1 MAPNFAKIAG
11 EITGDIVNKVAN
23 QANEVIVDAVGS
35 TSKEKAQSM
44 GDLIANHTCDLLN
57 AKVPTIVSAVTTKII
72 EDLHQKINSEQFTT
86 DFINVLQTK
95 LLQNKEYSELFL
107 TKFDNLFDVIIREAK
122 ERHDKKEFEENKQLP
137 PPPPSSSG
145 PSGGSHKKT
154 NRKNQSAHKK
164 TKRKR
169 VRFL

>member
-1 MAPNFAKIAG
+1 MVTQIPGIAG
-11 EITGDIVNKVAN
+11 KIVGASVDAF
-23 QANEVIVDAVGS
+23 ADHARSVVVDAVGS
-35 TSKEKAQSM
+35 ASKEKAQSM

-57 AKVPTIVSAVTTKII
+57 TKVPTIVSAVTTKII

-95 LLQNKEYSELFL
+95 LLQDKSYSEPFL
-107 TKFDNLFDVIIREAK
+107 TKFDNLFDMIIREAK
-122 ERHDKKEFEENKQLP
+122 DRHDKKEFEKTTQQ
-137 PPPPSSSG
+137 G
-145 PSGGSHKKT
+145 AGSHKKT
-154 NRKNQSAHKK
+154 NRKKQPTHKK

>member
-1 MAPNFAKIAG
+1 MADKLAKMG
-11 EITGDIVNKVAN
+11 KTLTGTFVNALADEADKV
-23 QANEVIVDAVGS
+23 VVDAVGS

-95 LLQNKEYSELFL
+95 LLQDKSYSEPFL
-107 TKFDNLFDVIIREAK
+107 IKFDKLFDVIIREAK
-122 ERHDKKEFEENKQLP
+122 ERHDKKEFEENNQLP
-137 PPPPSSSG
+137 PPPPPG
-145 PSGGSHKKT
+145 PGGGSHKKT
-154 NRKNQSAHKK
+154 NRKKQSTHKK

>member
-1 MAPNFAKIAG
+1 MAKNIAQKIVGASVDAFA
-11 EITGDIVNKVAN
+11 E
-23 QANEVIVDAVGS
+23 QASSVVVDAVGS
-35 TSKEKAQSM
+35 ASKEKAQSM

-57 AKVPTIVSAVTTKII
+57 TKVPTIVSAVTTKII

-95 LLQNKEYSELFL
+95 LLQDKSYSEPFL
-107 TKFDNLFDVIIREAK
+107 TKFDNLFDMIIREAK
-122 ERHDKKEFEENKQLP
+122 DRHDKKEFEKTTQQG
-137 PPPPSSSG
+137 S
-145 PSGGSHKKT
+145 GSHTKTIRNKKST
-154 NRKNQSAHKK
+154 HKK